1 MFVLVRVCLWLK
13 IRGVKM
19 VKDDL
24 KYTETHEWIKIS
36 GKEATIGITDYAQKE
51 LGDIVFI
58 ELPEIGTEL
67 SREDVLATV
76 EAVKAVEEI
85 YIPISGR
92 IIDVNSKVADTP
104 DLLNSSPYDEGWI
117 VKFEIMNEDEM
128 ENLLSAED
136 YKKLIGE

>member
-1 MFVLVRVCLWLK
+1 
-13 IRGVKM
+13 M

-24 KYTETHEWIKIS
+24 KYTDTHEWIKIS

-51 LGDIVFI
+51 LGDIVYV
-58 ELPEIGTEL
+58 ELPEIGAEL
-67 SREDVLATV
+67 AAKEILTTV

-92 IIDVNSKVADTP
+92 VIDVNSKLADTP

-117 VKFEIMNEDEM
+117 AKVEIMDEDEI
-128 ENLLSAED
+128 ENLLSVED

>member
-1 MFVLVRVCLWLK
+1 M
-13 IRGVKM
+13 RGAGM

-24 KYTETHEWIKIS
+24 KYTENHEWVKID

-58 ELPEIGTEL
+58 ELPEIGDEL
-67 SREDVLATV
+67 SAEDVLATV

-85 YIPISGR
+85 YTPIGGR
-92 IIDVNSKVADTP
+92 IIDVNSKLADTP
-104 DLLNSSPYDEGWI
+104 ELLNSSPYDEGWI
-117 VKFEIMNEDEM
+117 VKFEIVNEDEI
-128 ENLLSAED
+128 ESLLSAMD

>member
-1 MFVLVRVCLWLK
+1 
-13 IRGVKM
+13 M

-24 KYTETHEWIKIS
+24 KYTETHEWLKID

-58 ELPEIGTEL
+58 ELPEIGDEL
-67 SREDVLATV
+67 SAEDVLATV

-85 YIPISGR
+85 YTPIGGR
-92 IIDVNSKVADTP
+92 IIDVNSKLADTP
-104 DLLNSSPYDEGWI
+104 ELLNSSPYDEGWI
-117 VKFEIMNEDEM
+117 VKFEIVNEDEI
-128 ENLLSAED
+128 ENLLSAMD

>member
-1 MFVLVRVCLWLK
+1 
-13 IRGVKM
+13 M

-51 LGDIVFI
+51 LGDIVFV
-58 ELPEIGTEL
+58 ELPELDTDL
-67 SREDVLATV
+67 SAGDVLATV

-92 IIDVNSKVADTP
+92 IIDVNSKVSDTP

-117 VKFEIMNEDEM
+117 AKFEIMNNDEI

>member
-1 MFVLVRVCLWLK
+1 
-13 IRGVKM
+13 M

>member
-1 MFVLVRVCLWLK
+1 
-13 IRGVKM
+13 M

-24 KYTETHEWIKIS
+24 KYTETHEWLKIY

-58 ELPEIGTEL
+58 ELPEVGDEL
-67 SREDVLATV
+67 SAEDVLATV

-85 YIPISGR
+85 YTPIGGR
-92 IIDVNSKVADTP
+92 IIDVNSKLADTP
-104 DLLNSSPYDEGWI
+104 ELLNSSPYDEGWI
-117 VKFEIMNEDEM
+117 VKFEIMNEDEI
-128 ENLLSAED
+128 ENLLSPMD

>member
-1 MFVLVRVCLWLK
+1 
-13 IRGVKM
+13 M

-24 KYTETHEWIKIS
+24 KYTETHEWIKID

-51 LGDIVFI
+51 LGDIVFV
-58 ELPEIGTEL
+58 ELPELDTDL
-67 SREDVLATV
+67 SAGDVLTTV

-92 IIDVNSKVADTP
+92 IIDVNSKLADTP
-104 DLLNSSPYDEGWI
+104 ELLNSSPYDEGWI
-117 VKFEIMNEDEM
+117 VKFEIVNVDEI
-128 ENLLSAED
+128 ENLLSAAD